1 LIVGRLQNV
10 AQNTRGDFIKRAAT
24 GTAAFLAANPT
35 ALGRRGRSSPMTAWT
50 STLAVSKEAAKIAL
64 GLQTFDGHRRV
75 LDMKDIDGI
84 MDERCRT
91 RLS

>member
-1 LIVGRLQNV
+1 
-10 AQNTRGDFIKRAAT
+10 
-24 GTAAFLAANPT
+24 
-35 ALGRRGRSSPMTAWT
+35 MTARI